1 MDKLMVTN
9 MNVIYLDN
17 NATTRV
23 DSEVMEVML
32 PFFHD
37 LYGNP
42 SSPHHFGGQVEK
54 HLTVARQRL
63 AILLGCSSKE
73 IFFTSGGTES
83 DNLAIRGV
91 LAARPDQRHIITTTV
106 EHSAILVQCQE
117 LERMGYPVTWLGVDR
132 DGQLNL
138 SELDRAI
145 RPDTAVVSVMWANN
159 ETGVLFPVDEISAIC
174 HTHRVP
180 LHVDGVQAVGKIAID
195 LQKTPVDL
203 LSLSAHKIHGPK
215 GVGALFVRTGTR
227 IKPIVWGGHQERGRR
242 PGTEPVPLI
251 VGFGKA
257 AELAVERLPDESTT
271 IRALRDRLESGLE
284 QSIPNLRV
292 NGAQSPRLPNTL
304 NVCFKGAEGEA
315 MLLLMDQHGIAVSS
329 GSACLADKLEP
340 SHVLLAMGVPE
351 SDAMGA
357 VRFSLSRFTSPGE
370 IEEVLRVLPSLNQKV
385 LALGDHANQS
395 EPQFRLKLS
404 VS

>member
-1 MDKLMVTN
+1 MDKLNVTN
-9 MNVIYLDN
+9 MTVIYLDN

-23 DSEVMEVML
+23 DPEVKEAML
-32 PFFHD
+32 PFFGD

-54 HLTVARQRL
+54 HLTIARQRL
-63 AILLGCSSKE
+63 ADLLGCSPKE

-91 LAARPDQRHIITTTV
+91 LAARPDKRHIVTTVV

-117 LERMGYPVTWLGVDR
+117 LERMEYPVTWLGVDG
-132 DGQLNL
+132 DGQLDL
-138 SELDRAI
+138 RELEKAI
-145 RPDTAVVSVMWANN
+145 RPDTAIVSVMWANN
-159 ETGVLFPVDEISAIC
+159 ETGVLFPVQEIGAIC
-174 HTHRVP
+174 HTHKVP
-180 LHVDGVQAVGKIAID
+180 FHVDAVQAVGKISMNLRNA
-195 LQKTPVDL
+195 PMDL

-215 GVGALFVRTGTR
+215 GVGALFVRAGTR
-227 IKPIVWGGHQERGRR
+227 MKPIVWGGHQERGKR

-257 AELAVERLPDESTT
+257 AELAEGFLLMEQTRICE
-271 IRALRDRLESGLE
+271 LRNLLQAGLE

-292 NGAQSPRLPNTL
+292 NGSHSPRLPNTL
-304 NVCFKGAEGEA
+304 NVCFLGVEGEA
-315 MLLLMDQHGIAVSS
+315 LLLLMDQHGIAVSS

-340 SHVLLAMGVPE
+340 SHVLLAMGVSE

-357 VRFSLSRFTSPGE
+357 VRFSLSRFTTQEE
-370 IEEVLRVLPSLNQKV
+370 IEQVLRVLPALNQQV
-385 LALGDHANQS
+385 LSLGDHAKS
-395 EPQFRLKLS
+395 F
-404 VS
+404 